1 MKRNNAMDFEKE
13 FENCKV
19 VKLEQNY
26 RSTKTILN
34 AANNVIKNNLGRK
47 TKSLWTD
54 NDQGCGIT
62 VCENGNEHDEASFVV
77 SQIKQLV
84 RSENRN
90 YKEFAI
96 LYRINAQSRVIEDA
110 LMREGLPYRI
120 FGGLKFYDR
129 KEIKDL
135 IAYLRLVQNPA
146 DDIALKRII
155 NVPKRGIGAT
165 TVETAEGV
173 AVKRKCSIFSMVSS
187 ASEIPELK
195 KSAAKLDSFVSIISS
210 LKAVQEGLSVHEFIS
225 EVMEKTGILAELQ
238 LEDTVEA
245 QTRIENTKE
254 FISVALEFENQSE
267 EKGLEAFLANISL
280 VADIDSM
287 EEEKDNVVLMT
298 LHSAKGL
305 EFPVVFMVGMEDGV
319 FPSSRSIF
327 DESELEEERRLCY
340 VGMTRAREKLYMTN
354 TFTRTLFGNTTYNK
368 ASRFL
373 QEIPEE
379 CLETFGRDQNRM
391 NQNGT
396 GFTIEDYMNKHVSP
410 EGGKPS
416 FGMGANV
423 IRSTGTVGNTIP
435 NFGKPFGTNTSG
447 VSGNGASIGPAKSAG
462 SIVGFGRVVTS
473 AADVSRVT
481 SRQPMTEFKA
491 GDRVSHKKG
500 INHSCTDDNI
510 LRK

>member
-1 MKRNNAMDFEKE
+1 M
-13 FENCKV
+13 
-19 VKLEQNY
+19 
-26 RSTKTILN
+26 
-34 AANNVIKNNLGRK
+34 
-47 TKSLWTD
+47 
-54 NDQGCGIT
+54 
-62 VCENGNEHDEASFVV
+62 
-77 SQIKQLV
+77 
-84 RSENRN
+84 
-90 YKEFAI
+90 
-96 LYRINAQSRVIEDA
+96 
-110 LMREGLPYRI
+110 
-120 FGGLKFYDR
+120 
-129 KEIKDL
+129 

-195 KSAAKLDSFVSIISS
+195 KSAAKLESFVSIISS

-287 EEEKDNVVLMT
+287 EEEKDNVMLMT

-373 QEIPEE
+373 KEIPEE

-423 IRSTGTVGNTIP
+423 VRSTGTVGNTIP
-435 NFGKPFGTNTSG
+435 NFGKPFGTNMSG
-447 VSGNGASIGPAKSAG
+447 VSGNGAGIGPAKSAG

-473 AADVSRVT
+473 AADVSRVM
-481 SRQPMTEFKA
+481 SGQLMTEFKA
-491 GDRVSHKKG
+491 GDRVSHKKFG
-500 INHSCTDDNI
+500 EGTITSVEKENSDFKIEIQFKNHGMKRLMAAFANLTKIQS
-510 LRK
+510 